1 MGKVM
6 NRITLRNATD
16 VGNAQSGELDPALVR
31 SETIE
36 ALVDTGATT
45 LAIPQDVADRLGLHT
60 TGTRNVKMADGA
72 LRAVAR
78 VVVHVEILGR
88 DMTCDALVLPAG
100 VPALIGQIPLDALDL
115 IVDPK
120 NRELRVNPESP
131 DVPLLDLYRVA

>member
-1 MGKVM
+1 M

-16 VGNAQSGELDPALVR
+16 VGKAQSRELDPTCVR
-31 SETIE
+31 SETTE
-36 ALVDTGATT
+36 AIISAGVTT

-100 VPALIGQIPLDALDL
+100 VP
-115 IVDPK
+115 V
-120 NRELRVNPESP
+120 
-131 DVPLLDLYRVA
+131 